1 MKIPQLKKK
10 PELKSCHNTTWEDNY
25 SWIHQ
30 DNILEVL
37 KDSSKLLPDVRKY
50 LEEENDF
57 TEHNLKD
64 TKKYQ
69 KILFDEIKGRIKLDD
84 ESLKF
89 KDKEYEYWTK
99 TTAVG
104 NYSIK
109 LRKKIGSDKVEEFWN
124 GDEEKEKLK
133 TEYFGVGDLE
143 VSYNDKL
150 LGYSLDLK
158 GSEYYTIYIRNIS
171 SEKLVTEKIEET
183 SGSITFSLD
192 DQYFFYSKLDEFHRP
207 RKIFRHKI
215 GSSVKDDELI
225 FEEKSEAFTVGISL
239 SSDEKYF
246 FITTSDHNTSEQ
258 YYFEVTEKNPKPK
271 LIIKR
276 KKGVI
281 YSVNS
286 WGGYFYCHT
295 NNGAE
300 DFKIERCD
308 DLSNQK
314 WEIYIAA
321 KEEVLIG
328 GLIFLNDWIIRGEKS
343 NALGKLFVRN
353 KQTGIEEELKFTD
366 ESVIV
371 PSVSLIQR
379 NKNTDLVYLSYSSP
393 KTPGK
398 TYLYN
403 LKTKEKKLVKE
414 QEIPS
419 GHNPDDYIVE
429 RLECPSHDGRL
440 VPLTITRH
448 KKTKINGS
456 ANILLY
462 GYGSY
467 GSSMTPD
474 FSSTRLSLI
483 DRDIIW
489 VTAHIRGGMEKG
501 MKWWKEGKLLNKKNT
516 FEDYIHVA
524 KFLIEKGY
532 SSKGKIIGM
541 GGSAGGLLM
550 GAVVNQSPELFLG
563 IVMAVP
569 FVDSLTTNLDHSLPL
584 TVGEFDEFGNAKDKK
599 DHFDY
604 IYSYAP
610 YNNIKKMDYP
620 HMLITTSLSDNRVLF
635 DEPAKFTAK
644 LRDLKTDN
652 NLLLLKTEM
661 NAGHGGKSG
670 RDGAIEEI
678 AFDYAFILK
687 ISKKIKFDILKK
699 NK

>member
-50 LEEENDF
+50 LEEENNF

-64 TKKYQ
+64 TKKCQ

-109 LRKKIGSDKVEEFWN
+109 LRKKIGSSAVEEFWN
-124 GDEEKEKLK
+124 GDVEKEKLK

-158 GSEYYTIYIRNIS
+158 GSEYYTIYIRNIA

-276 KKGVI
+276 NKGVI

-371 PSVSLIQR
+371 PGVSLIQR

-456 ANILLY
+456 ANLLLY

-687 ISKKIKFDILKK
+687 ISKKI
-699 NK
+699 

>member
-50 LEEENDF
+50 LEEENNF

-64 TKKYQ
+64 TKKCQ

-109 LRKKIGSDKVEEFWN
+109 LRKKIGSSAVEEFWN
-124 GDEEKEKLK
+124 GDVEKEKLK

-158 GSEYYTIYIRNIS
+158 GSEYYTIYIRNIA

-286 WGGYFYCHT
+286 WDGYFYCHT
-295 NNGAE
+295 NDDAE
-300 DFKIERCD
+300 DFKIERCE

-379 NKNTDLVYLSYSSP
+379 NKDTDSVYLSYSSP

-448 KKTKINGS
+448 KKTKIDGS
-456 ANILLY
+456 ANLLLY

-687 ISKKIKFDILKK
+687 ISEKI
-699 NK
+699 